1 MTRFVHDQLAK
12 QYLAE
17 LLSPLGEVETSRDVP
32 GEVRQIDIWFAPKPQ
47 LAASAKALGL
57 LGRLAASPCIFEP
70 FRNAVTPTEVRD
82 CLLKLFELHG
92 ELQRQSRREES
103 RLCEEDLPR
112 LWILS
117 PTASES
123 LLYGFRARLDEQDWV
138 RGVYFLGDAFRSAI
152 VAIHQLPRTSDTLWL
167 RILGKGTV
175 QKQAIEELTALPKG
189 NPLRSNVLELL
200 TNWTMN
206 IESKTTLTSEEREFL
221 QNLTPAYL
229 EWRKEAVRE
238 GQRFVVENLLRFRF
252 GELDEELSA
261 IIKPLL
267 ELPPEEFMP
276 PLMQLSREELLTR
289 FGE

>member
-1 MTRFVHDQLAK
+1 MTRFPHDQFAK
-12 QYLAE
+12 QYLKE
-17 LLSPLGEVETSRDVP
+17 LLSPLGEVETSRDIP
-32 GEVRQIDIWFAPKPQ
+32 GEVREVDVWLVPTSQP
-47 LAASAKALGL
+47 AAARALGL
-57 LGRLAASPCIFEP
+57 LGRLAANPCILEP

-92 ELQRQSRREES
+92 ELQRQSRRSDS
-103 RLCEEDLPR
+103 RLSEEELPR

-123 LLYGFRARLDEQDWV
+123 LLDGFRARLEEENWM
-138 RGVYFLGDAFRSAI
+138 RGVYFLGDSFRSAI
-152 VAIHQLPRTSDTLWL
+152 VAIHQLPSTSDTLWL

-175 QKQAIEELTALPKG
+175 QKQAIEELTALPLG

-200 TNWTMN
+200 TNWRMN
-206 IESKTTLTSEEREFL
+206 IERKTTLTSEDREL
-221 QNLTPAYL
+221 LENLTPAYL

-261 IIKPLL
+261 IIKPVL
-267 ELPPEEFMP
+267 ELPPEEFTP
-276 PLMQLSREELLTR
+276 LLMQLSREELLTR